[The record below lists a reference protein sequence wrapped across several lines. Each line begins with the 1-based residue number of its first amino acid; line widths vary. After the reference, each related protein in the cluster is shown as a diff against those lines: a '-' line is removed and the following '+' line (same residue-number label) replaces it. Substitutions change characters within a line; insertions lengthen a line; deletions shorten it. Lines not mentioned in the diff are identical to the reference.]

1 MENVFSM
8 VLYLIYGF
16 LGLLAVLFVLA
27 MLFGK
32 RIRKQWEFEAEFRD
46 AAGREFGELDIENSR
61 IEKEEPEFSFKASF
75 KLRHDSLE
83 VGQVVQVYLDGLLVM
98 QGNVAQVG
106 RIYLRDEAV
115 VNEVT
120 NPQEGQ
126 VCRVVFGGRE
136 QFSAP
141 IRPD

>member
-46 AAGREFGELDIENSR
+46 AAGREFGELDIESSR
-61 IEKEEPEFSFKASF
+61 IEKEGPWGVRILYRYHRNDGILEYDRDLLPDPWPKKVYIENGVIIAYQEFSAA
-75 KLRHDSLE
+75 HDPGCFAFRTE
-83 VGQVVQVYLDGLLVM
+83 TCFDFDGVVSTEKSDALM
-98 QGNVAQVG
+98 
-106 RIYLRDEAV
+106 R
-115 VNEVT
+115 
-120 NPQEGQ
+120 
-126 VCRVVFGGRE
+126 
-136 QFSAP
+136 
-141 IRPD
+141 